1 MPLPPSSLVDAP
13 AAMPYDLLSALDKAW
28 APLLPGQT
36 IHDRLGNADGILMQ
50 LNIDSVYEDSSM
62 RGKTVAYFDD
72 AVSPTLSRHAVND
85 RVQESVIEGYVTT
98 LMNEGLG
105 PSRALSLHELS
116 NYRWCGVPLEWAG
129 FGRTLANLYDTGD
142 K

>member
-13 AAMPYDLLSALDKAW
+13 VPMASDLLTALDKAW

-36 IHDRLGNADGILMQ
+36 IHDRLGVSTGILMQ
-50 LNIDSVYEDSSM
+50 LNIDSVYEDASM
-62 RGKTVAYFDD
+62 RGRTVAYFDD
-72 AVSPTLSRHAVND
+72 AGIPTLSRHAVND

-98 LMNEGLG
+98 LMAEGLG

-116 NYRWCGVPLEWAG
+116 YYRWCCGP
-129 FGRTLANLYDTGD
+129 
-142 K
+142 